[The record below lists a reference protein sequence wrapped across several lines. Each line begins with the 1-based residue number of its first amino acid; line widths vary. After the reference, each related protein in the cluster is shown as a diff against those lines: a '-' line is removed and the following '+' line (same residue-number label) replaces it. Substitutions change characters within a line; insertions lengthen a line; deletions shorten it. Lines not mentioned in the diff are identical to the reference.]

1 MFEKLFP
8 NRELRIV
15 KGKLIES
22 GTSHLDGQED
32 KGAQRWVK
40 VNGEI
45 ITRVSDGLYHA
56 QWDDEVAVVCDK
68 YNYMVGYW
76 NFSKGSGSDPN
87 YSASIGSTAV
97 VTLIILASML
107 FNFIPMHDPQ
117 KGDIITSFYNYI
129 WKDEFFVAHWWATA
143 SIIGL
148 FGLYG
153 FIWTPI
159 YAIGHVRRERQAA
172 AMLAPHRNIAE

>member
-15 KGKLIES
+15 KGKLVES

-40 VNGEI
+40 VNNEV

-56 QWDDEVAVVCDK
+56 QWDDEVVVVCDK
-68 YNYMVGYW
+68 LNYMVGYW

-87 YSASIGSTAV
+87 YSASIGSSALV
-97 VTLIILASML
+97 ILIILASML
-107 FNFIPMHDPQ
+107 FNFIPMHDTQ

-129 WKDEFFVAHWWATA
+129 WKDEFFVNNWWATA
-143 SIIGL
+143 IIIGV
-148 FGLYG
+148 FSLYG

-159 YAIGHVRRERQAA
+159 YAIGNVKRERQAA
-172 AMLAPHRNIAE
+172 AMLVPYRNIAG

>member
-76 NFSKGSGSDPN
+76 NFTKGSGSDPN
-87 YSASIGSTAV
+87 YSASIGSSTLV
-97 VTLIILASML
+97 VLIVLTSML
-107 FNFIPMHDPQ
+107 FNFIPMSDRD

-129 WKDEFFVAHWWATA
+129 WKDEFFVKNWWATA
-143 SIIGL
+143 AIIGL
-148 FGLYG
+148 FSVYG

-159 YAIGHVRRERQAA
+159 YAIGHIKREREAA
-172 AMLAPHRNIAE
+172 AMLLPHRSAVG

>member
-15 KGKLIES
+15 KGKLVES

-32 KGAQRWVK
+32 QGAQRWVK
-40 VNGEI
+40 VNDEV

-56 QWDDEVAVVCDK
+56 QWNDEVVVVCDK
-68 YNYMVGYW
+68 YNFMVGYW
-76 NFSKGSGSDPN
+76 NSTKVSGSDPN
-87 YSASIGSTAV
+87 YSASIGSSAL

-107 FNFIPMHDPQ
+107 FNFIPMRDPQ

-129 WKDEFFVAHWWATA
+129 WKDDFFVKNWWATA
-143 SIIGL
+143 VIIGV

-159 YAIGHVRRERQAA
+159 YAFGNVKRERQAA
-172 AMLAPHRNIAE
+172 TMLAPHRNIVE

>member
-40 VNGEI
+40 VNDEV

-56 QWDDEVAVVCDK
+56 QWDDEVVVVCDK
-68 YNYMVGYW
+68 YNFMVGYW
-76 NFSKGSGSDPN
+76 NFSKGSGSEPN

-97 VTLIILASML
+97 VTLIILTSMM

-129 WKDEFFVAHWWATA
+129 WKDEFFVTRWWATA
-143 SIIGL
+143 LIIGV

-159 YAIGHVRRERQAA
+159 YAIGLVRRERQAA
-172 AMLAPHRNIAE
+172 VMLAPHRNIVE

>member
-1 MFEKLFP
+1 VKL
-8 NRELRIV
+8 NDEV
-15 KGKLIES
+15 
-22 GTSHLDGQED
+22 
-32 KGAQRWVK
+32 
-40 VNGEI
+40 

-56 QWDDEVAVVCDK
+56 QWDDEVVVVCDK
-68 YNYMVGYW
+68 YNFMVGYW
-76 NFSKGSGSDPN
+76 NFSKGSGSEPN

-97 VTLIILASML
+97 VTLIILTSMM

-129 WKDEFFVAHWWATA
+129 WKDEFFVTRWWATA
-143 SIIGL
+143 LIIGV

-159 YAIGHVRRERQAA
+159 YAIGLVKRERRAA
-172 AMLAPHRNIAE
+172 FMLAPHRNIVE